1 MGNKL
6 LTIIGPTASGKT
18 SLAVKLSK
26 QLEGEIISADSRQ
39 IYKDMNIG
47 TGKDLSEYKKI
58 PYHLIDICEAGEQY
72 NLFRYIHDFHAAL
85 KNIKNRKQTPIFCGG
100 TGLYV
105 QAILEGYK
113 LTDIPDNETL
123 RKSLNESK
131 TGHLRSRAGLPSEKS
146 RKRLIREIEK
156 IEHVK

>member
-1 MGNKL
+1 
-6 LTIIGPTASGKT
+6 
-18 SLAVKLSK
+18 
-26 QLEGEIISADSRQ
+26 
-39 IYKDMNIG
+39 MNIG

-131 TGHLRSRAGLPSEKS
+131 TGHLRSQAGLPSEKS

-156 IEHVK
+156 IEHVKSGGTFTETNYTPKKSLVIGLLTNTEK